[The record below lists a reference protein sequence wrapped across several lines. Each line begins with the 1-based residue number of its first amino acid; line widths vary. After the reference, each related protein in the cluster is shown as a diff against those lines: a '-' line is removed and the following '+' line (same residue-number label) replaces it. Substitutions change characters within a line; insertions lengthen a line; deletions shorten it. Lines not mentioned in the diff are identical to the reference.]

1 MKTILIL
8 AMHGSPPNDFP
19 KREFAEFFGYHARLE
34 TAPHSMDEA
43 SRNRY
48 AELDQKMRR
57 WPRTAENDPF
67 HAASLSLARQIEVE
81 SGLETRVCFNEFCA
95 PTLEEVVKGAVEEGF
110 QRIIVVTPMMT
121 RGGEHAEQEI
131 PAEIQKL
138 QSEFPTI
145 RLIYAWPFEETE
157 IARFLTA
164 QVQRFLE

>member
-19 KREFAEFFGYHARLE
+19 KRELAEFFGYHARLE

-43 SRNRY
+43 SQNRY
-48 AELDQKMRR
+48 TELDRKMRN

-67 HAASLSLARQIEVE
+67 HAASLSLARQIEVV

-95 PTLEEVVKGAVEEGF
+95 PTLEEAVKGAVEQGF
-110 QRIIVVTPMMT
+110 QRIAVVTPMMT
-121 RGGEHAEQEI
+121 RGGEHAEHEI
-131 PAEIQKL
+131 PAQIQKL
-138 QSEFPTI
+138 QSEFPAI

-157 IARFLTA
+157 IARFLSA
-164 QVQRFLE
+164 QVSRFLE